1 MFHNESYQI
10 KIPYV
15 YCHAKI
21 FGHLMGSNQI
31 IDLLALYK
39 IIVRS

>member
-1 MFHNESYQI
+1 MSHSQSYQV

-15 YCHAKI
+15 YYHAKI
-21 FGHLMGSNQI
+21 FGHLMESNQN